1 MKINYKQLFKY
12 LLITFLIGSLFSIFT
27 IDNSYYKMLIKPI
40 EIPPIVFPIV
50 WSILYILYSISIYI
64 VRDSKEANKIY
75 LLQIITNSLWTLFF
89 FGFKLI
95 SFSFIWCL
103 LLLIIVSIMTYYFY
117 KLNKVSGFLNIPYIL
132 WLLFASYLNLSILI
146 LN

>member
-12 LLITFLIGSLFSIFT
+12 LLITFLIGSLFSVFT

-50 WSILYILYSISIYI
+50 WSILYILSSISIYI
-64 VRDSKEANKIY
+64 VRYSKEANKIY

-95 SFSFIWCL
+95 NFSFIWCL

-132 WLLFASYLNLSILI
+132 WLIFASYLNLSILI

>member
-50 WSILYILYSISIYI
+50 WSILYILSSISIYI

-117 KLNKVSGFLNIPYIL
+117 KLNKVSGLLNIPYIL